1 VASWVFEWL
10 LDFWS
15 GFQGF
20 GVDSMDVE
28 WIPGFSSVYKGFG
41 ADSSVFEWQLGF
53 KFQSFE
59 EARSVLLWLQD
70 SRGLTSRI
78 LEWLPEFKSEY

>member
-1 VASWVFEWL
+1 
-10 LDFWS
+10 
-15 GFQGF
+15 
-20 GVDSMDVE
+20 MDVE